1 MRVYRNATFITATL
15 TIASLGGALF
25 FNFCTDTDPFWCNL
39 LLGVFGSGLLT
50 FITSVIGY
58 QVERRKTFEGFSY
71 CTKQLLKALNKYQA
85 SWTLDEKIDFF
96 LALHDVSWFDWDRY
110 FGDFCFLFDWNHK
123 NRTYIYEK
131 IYHPLQEVDQKI
143 NFHVWHFR
151 WHKDGSGRNEKVMG
165 IFVQEIEDIIMET
178 STKMF
183 YGDGEPQPEKGFPIT
198 QTRNKIV
205 EDVKQ
210 ELKGEYYRLMYGS
223 KTYKESQQ

>member
-123 NRTYIYEK
+123 NRTYIYE
-131 IYHPLQEVDQKI
+131 
-143 NFHVWHFR
+143 N
-151 WHKDGSGRNEKVMG
+151 GSGRNEKVMG

-210 ELKGEYYRLMYGS
+210 ELNGEYYRLMYGS